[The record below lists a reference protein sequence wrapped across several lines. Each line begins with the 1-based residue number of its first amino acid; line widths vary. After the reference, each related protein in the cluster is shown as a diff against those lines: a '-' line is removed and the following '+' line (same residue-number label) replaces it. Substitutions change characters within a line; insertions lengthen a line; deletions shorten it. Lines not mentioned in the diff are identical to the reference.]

1 MWVSK
6 WHQEESVK
14 GCKPQGR
21 PRSAHTP
28 DNVER
33 VRDAI
38 LRSRNMSAQLHALA
52 RRLKDSNVPRILHKD
67 LHYHRYKI
75 QVAQEI
81 IERDKVGRL

>member
-6 WHQEESVK
+6 WHQEGSVK

-28 DNVER
+28 DNVKG

-38 LRSRNMSAQLHALA
+38 LRSRSMSAERHALA
-52 RRLKDSNVPRILHKD
+52 RRLKDGNVPRILNKD
-67 LHYHRYKI
+67 LVQDPSCSGNYRTG
-75 QVAQEI
+75 QGEPTLV
-81 IERDKVGRL
+81 L